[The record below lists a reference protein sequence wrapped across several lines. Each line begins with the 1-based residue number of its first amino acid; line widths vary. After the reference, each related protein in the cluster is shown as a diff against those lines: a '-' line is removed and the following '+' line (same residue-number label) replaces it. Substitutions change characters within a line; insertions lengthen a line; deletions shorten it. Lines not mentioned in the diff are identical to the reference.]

1 MIRAE
6 DLIKKVTPEN
16 KLAAE
21 EYARMN
27 IKGDEEFSINTREEL
42 YAALAKLNP

>member
-6 DLIKKVTPEN
+6 DLIKKVSPEN

-27 IKGDEEFSINTREEL
+27 IKGGEEFAINSRKEL
-42 YAALAKLNP
+42 YEALMKSKN